1 MSVKARPAAYSAKKT
16 RSAPSKGADSVRR
29 ASRDLSD
36 TFGVRGAGA
45 SWQTSFGMALNERD
59 LLVAVHREPVAWRV
73 VFQVAHDI
81 FDKGFTVEEIA
92 EKPDPNWSREVSKV
106 LDDLNAKA
114 VYTQMSVFERLFGWA
129 IIAMSFVDRGKD
141 VSAPVTSPKEIRQL
155 LPFCT
160 LQFTVQGSDEDK
172 KQDSDRF
179 GLPEFYTLRREG
191 VAQTRLHYTRT
202 IHCATRLLEHPYKG
216 MSVLEPVYNDLTFL
230 CNIRWGLGETIC
242 RHGSG
247 FPDIT
252 VTGAKAADL
261 DAIEDSQ
268 QFKNLNARTYFLH
281 NEKAVL
287 DFKGLAGRA
296 LDPSPYYEAI
306 MESISIGSGI
316 PLAILRGAQA
326 GALSGSEVNEREYF
340 KVISDFRTL
349 YEPCIWELIDRLME
363 TGQIRKVND
372 YRVVWPGG
380 VELSEKDRA
389 SVELQLAQARALK
402 LQYCTVD
409 EVRAEEDK
417 EPLPDKA
424 GEVVPSLRKPEPL
437 VQAKPGQEGQQPGVG
452 PTADESRFE
461 RFVSWLLRKKQDAQ
475 EPTQ

>member
-1 MSVKARPAAYSAKKT
+1 MPVKARPAAHSAKKA

-29 ASRDLSD
+29 ANRDLPD
-36 TFGVRGAGA
+36 TFGIRGAGA
-45 SWQTSFGMALNERD
+45 SWQASFGMALNERD
-59 LLVAVHREPVAWRV
+59 LLFSVRREPVAWRV

-129 IIAMSFVDRGKD
+129 IVAITYVDRGKD

-172 KQDSDRF
+172 NADSPRL
-179 GLPEFYTLRREG
+179 GLPNFYTLRREG
-191 VAQTRLHYTRT
+191 AAQARLHYTRA
-202 IHCATRLLEHPYKG
+202 IHCATRLLDHPYKG
-216 MSVLEPVYNDLTFL
+216 MSVLEPIYDDLTVL
-230 CNIRWGLGETIC
+230 RNIRWGLGQTIY
-242 RHGSG
+242 RYGSG
-247 FPDIT
+247 FPDVMI
-252 VTGAKAADL
+252 TGAKGADL
-261 DAIEDSQ
+261 DAFEETH
-268 QFKNLNARTYFLH
+268 QFKSLQARTYFLH
-281 NEKAVL
+281 SDKAVL

-296 LDPSPYYEAI
+296 LNPSPYYEPI

-349 YEPCIWELIDRLME
+349 YEPCIWDLIDRLME

-424 GEVVPSLRKPEPL
+424 GEVVPGLRKPEPPML
-437 VQAKPGQEGQQPGVG
+437 SKPSQEEQRSGAGQKP
-452 PTADESRFE
+452 
-461 RFVSWLLRKKQDAQ
+461 Q

>member
-1 MSVKARPAAYSAKKT
+1 
-16 RSAPSKGADSVRR
+16 
-29 ASRDLSD
+29 
-36 TFGVRGAGA
+36 
-45 SWQTSFGMALNERD
+45 MALNERD
-59 LLVAVHREPVAWRV
+59 LLFAVKREPVAWRV

-106 LDDLNAKA
+106 LDDLNAKS

-129 IIAMSFVDRGKD
+129 IVAITYVDRGKD

-172 KQDSDRF
+172 NADSPRF
-179 GLPEFYTLRREG
+179 GLPNFYTLRREG
-191 VAQTRLHYTRT
+191 ASQARLHYSRA

-216 MSVLEPVYNDLTFL
+216 MSCLEPVFDDLTVL
-230 CNIRWGLGETIC
+230 RNIRWGLGQTIY
-242 RHGSG
+242 RYGSG
-247 FPDIT
+247 FPDVT

-261 DAIEDSQ
+261 DAMEDSQ

-281 NEKAVL
+281 NEKALL

-296 LDPSPYYEAI
+296 LNPSPYYEPI

-326 GALSGSEVNEREYF
+326 GALTGSEVNEREYF

-363 TGQIRKVND
+363 TGQIREVED
-372 YRVVWPGG
+372 YRIVWPGG

-389 SVELQLAQARALK
+389 SVELMLAQARALK
-402 LQYCTVD
+402 LQYKMVD
-409 EVRAEEDK
+409 EVRAEEDL
-417 EPLPDKA
+417 EALPDKA
-424 GEVVPSLRKPEPL
+424 GEVVIGLRKPEPPI
-437 VQAKPGQEGQQPGVG
+437 QAKPGEEGQLPSKGEA
-452 PTADESRFE
+452 PAE
-461 RFVSWLLRKKQDAQ
+461 
-475 EPTQ
+475 